1 MEKISIDTANVKTA
15 AADIRDLA
23 NDYNKIILD
32 IYNKLVNIETNEVW
46 ISDSENGSAKKF
58 VENVKKEMANYINL
72 SKELKIISNK
82 IISYANSLE
91 NIFDA
96 NIFIGGEL

>member
-96 NIFIGGEL
+96 NI